1 MTPRVDSASPR
12 ASELAAA
19 QRRLLETVCA
29 GAEPSRGWVV
39 QRRNVVFGMLSRLRR
54 AHPLTCALLRE
65 ENQKFLAREVVGV
78 LPRYPRLSDSV
89 RHVVEREGMAADV
102 PALRLA
108 LRVEGLAAR
117 AHRAWLACRDDPR
130 RFVP

>member
-1 MTPRVDSASPR
+1 M
-12 ASELAAA
+12 
-19 QRRLLETVCA
+19 
-29 GAEPSRGWVV
+29 

-108 LRVEGLAAR
+108 LRGSIEGRRGAR
-117 AHRAWLACRDDPR
+117 GPTSVGAEKRANHSDSAPTGGETGGNGPDWGLFPI
-130 RFVP
+130 